1 MAEQKIGARF
11 FKMDDVLA
19 TEAIKLNVRL
29 MRFLGPA
36 MDKIPTIFAALSSKA
51 TEEQRRASDAA
62 SIQAMG
68 DIFSRADPE
77 DVTLFVASVCEMAK
91 VSYDGKNFDDV
102 IFDQEFSGSNLKDV
116 VPVTLFVLR
125 EAVGDFI
132 SGALASGN
140 REQKAVASRKQRSD
154 G

>member
-1 MAEQKIGARF
+1 MAEQKIGERV
-11 FKMDDVLA
+11 FKMEDVLA

-68 DIFSRADPE
+68 DIFANADP
-77 DVTLFVASVCEMAK
+77 DTVSKFVASVCEMAK
-91 VSYDGKNFDDV
+91 VSYDGRNFDDV
-102 IFDQEFSGSNLKDV
+102 IFDQDFSGPHIKDV
-116 VPVTLFVLR
+116 VPVSLFVLR

-140 REQKAVASRKQRSD
+140 REPKAAASQKTR
-154 G
+154 